1 MTNYIAYIRTS
12 TKTQNNGLEAQR
24 NVINAFLD
32 ANSGSLVDTYS
43 EQVSGSKDQREE
55 LNKALR
61 ACKKHNATLLVAKL
75 DRLSRKV
82 SFIAQLMESSI
93 QLKVAEL
100 PQADTF
106 QLHIHS
112 ALAEH
117 ERKLISQRTKQAL
130 AVRKA
135 QGVKLGSPLNEKRS
149 DDARIFAEKLSPVI
163 ADLKSQGY
171 KSLRSIA
178 SRLNEIGYNSFTGG
192 KWHPQSVKNTLGY
205 IS

>member
-1 MTNYIAYIRTS
+1 MTNYIAYLRVS
-12 TKTQNNGLEAQR
+12 TKTQHNGIEAQQ
-24 NVINAFLD
+24 NAINAFL
-32 ANSGSLVDTYS
+32 ASYGGSLIDTYS
-43 EQVSGSKDQREE
+43 EQVSGAKDEREE
-55 LNKALR
+55 LNKALK
-61 ACKKHNATLLVAKL
+61 ACKRHNAVLLVSKL

-106 QLHIHS
+106 QLHIYS
-112 ALAEH
+112 ALAEQ
-117 ERKLISQRTKQAL
+117 ERKLISDRTKQAL
-130 AVRKA
+130 AVRKS

-149 DDARIFAEKLSPVI
+149 TDAREFAEKIVPVI
-163 ADLKSQGY
+163 DDLKSQGY
-171 KSLRSIA
+171 KSLRQIA
-178 SRLNEIGYNSFTGG
+178 SRLNEIGYNSFSGG